1 MHGRTVIRRWLAN
14 EYFWLAVYLV
24 IVASATQICVDRRCN
39 NFLIFRA
46 AFEHLLAGRDMYVLY
61 PAEHADLYKYS
72 PTFALFFAPF
82 ARLPFDV
89 ALLGWNLL
97 NVMLVFQAIRM
108 ALPREQRLVALQLT
122 GIGLVA
128 TVDGTQSNGLVAAL
142 IVLAFVALERNHLVS
157 AAFTIALGAL
167 VKLFP
172 LAAVAFALPRRDR
185 IRFAA
190 IGIAVGAGL
199 VALPLVFTNMDT
211 LIAQYRSWYAMG
223 AVDALDRGASVMRMV
238 HIAFRY
244 GGPNWPIQ
252 LAGTILLLLPLVRR
266 TRWEDP
272 TFRRRF
278 LASLLVYAV
287 IFNHKAEQPSFI
299 IAIVG
304 VAIWYAISDRT
315 VGRSVVT
322 GLTFAATMPILLTV
336 AAPGVVAES
345 VDGPLLVTS
354 LCCTAAW
361 LMMQGEL
368 LDVAWRRAARTTI
381 DARSPLL
388 ANLHATL
395 LNVVR
400 VLRPAR
406 DRSPGVQNAGVQP
419 APGAD

>member
-1 MHGRTVIRRWLAN
+1 VAS
-14 EYFWLAVYLV
+14 EYFWLVVYLV

-82 ARLPFDV
+82 ARLPFDI

-108 ALPREQRLVALQLT
+108 VLPRDQRIVALQLT

-142 IVLAFVALERNHLVS
+142 IVLAFVALERNRLVT

-172 LAAVAFALPRRDR
+172 LAAAAFALPRRDR
-185 IRFAA
+185 LRFAT
-190 IGIAVGAGL
+190 VGLGVGLML
-199 VALPLVFTNMDT
+199 VAMPLAFTDLPT

-223 AVDALDRGASVMRMV
+223 AVDALDRGASVMRML
-238 HIAFRY
+238 HIALRY
-244 GGPNWPIQ
+244 AGPNWPVQ
-252 LAGTILLLLPLVRR
+252 LAGTILLLLPLVSRDQ
-266 TRWEDP
+266 WEDA

-278 LASLLVYAV
+278 LASLLVYSV
-287 IFNHKAEQPSFI
+287 IFNHKAEQPSFV

-304 VAIWYAISDRT
+304 VAIWYAISDR
-315 VGRSVVT
+315 SVARTLVT
-322 GLTFAATMPILLTV
+322 GFTFAATVPILITV
-336 AAPGVVAES
+336 AAPGVIAES

-354 LCCTAAW
+354 VCCTAAW

-381 DARSPLL
+381 DVRSPLY

-406 DRSPGVQNAGVQP
+406 DRSAGVQP
-419 APGAD
+419 APGTD